1 MVDIEANIKNV
12 RGKIE
17 DAASH
22 AGRDAAGIRIVA
34 VTKTHPPAVV
44 RAAYELGLRDFGEN
58 RVFEGVEKQSHLQD
72 LDQAIWH
79 MIGHIQSRKAG
90 DVPTHFQMVHSV
102 DRVKIAHHLDK
113 HARAEGIRLP
123 VLLECNVSGEESKY
137 GWELSDPSLWPE
149 TIEEFRSLLDL
160 ESLEILGLMTMAP
173 WVEDESIIRTTF
185 QRLRE
190 LRDYLQ
196 EALEVSWSELS
207 MGMTDDYEIAV
218 EEGATLLRIGRAIFG
233 PRGT

>member
-1 MVDIEANIKNV
+1 MVDLEANINNV
-12 RGKIE
+12 RDNIE
-17 DAASH
+17 AAAGR

-44 RAAYELGLRDFGEN
+44 RVAYELGLRDFGEN

-90 DVPTHFQMVHSV
+90 DVPAHFQIVHSV
-102 DRVKIAHHLDK
+102 DRVKIARHLDK
-113 HARAEGIRLP
+113 HAQAEGIRLP

-137 GWELSDPSLWPE
+137 GWELSDHSRWQE
-149 TIEEFRSLLDL
+149 NVDDFRPLLDL

-173 WVEDESIIRTTF
+173 WVEDETIIRTTF
-185 QRLRE
+185 QRLRS

-196 EALEVSWSELS
+196 DALEVSWPELS